1 VAADMNV
8 RQGAYDAIREAEV
21 LVEQMGATP
30 GARYL
35 ATKLR
40 ALKEAVGAWMER
52 EPSDGEHR
60 DVLRQIEGV
69 TAVARSRAPTV
80 RRHV

>member
-1 VAADMNV
+1 MKL
-8 RQGAYDAIREAEV
+8 RQQAYDAIREAEV
-21 LVEQMGATP
+21 LVERMGETP

-40 ALKEAVGAWMER
+40 ALKEAVGAWIGR
-52 EPSDGEHR
+52 DPSDEEHR
-60 DVLRQIEGV
+60 DVLRQIDGV

-80 RRHV
+80 RRPAS